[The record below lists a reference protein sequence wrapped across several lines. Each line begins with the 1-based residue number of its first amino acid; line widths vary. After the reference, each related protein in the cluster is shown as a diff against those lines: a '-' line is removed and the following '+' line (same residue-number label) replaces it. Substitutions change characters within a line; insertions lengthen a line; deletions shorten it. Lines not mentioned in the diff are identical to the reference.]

1 MKQNPKQDQCSVNER
16 NGQLV
21 FALNNEILLPENA
34 PVRLTSAQLE
44 ELDYRKLYRA
54 YSARGRK
61 SKVDPRVLFKVMAYG
76 YQCGIY
82 SSRKLEEACRY
93 RVDFM
98 WLLEEE
104 PVPDHTTLARFRTGR
119 CTEAVEDLF
128 YQYVALLER
137 QGETDHE
144 TVFVDGPSWGRGR
157 SSPWTSATKFR
168 TYWADVNAVGEKN
181 AASSNN
187 LTFSIASLSKSI
199 SLNRPENF
207 SALL

>member
-1 MKQNPKQDQCSVNER
+1 
-16 NGQLV
+16 
-21 FALNNEILLPENA
+21 
-34 PVRLTSAQLE
+34 
-44 ELDYRKLYRA
+44 
-54 YSARGRK
+54 
-61 SKVDPRVLFKVMAYG
+61 
-76 YQCGIY
+76 
-82 SSRKLEEACRY
+82 
-93 RVDFM
+93 M
-98 WLLEEE
+98 WILEEE

-128 YQYVALLER
+128 YQYEYVALLER

>member
-1 MKQNPKQDQCSVNER
+1 MILIPGNEVTDR
-16 NGQLV
+16 EGDKDYS
-21 FALNNEILLPENA
+21 EIGK
-34 PVRLTSAQLE
+34 
-44 ELDYRKLYRA
+44 Y
-54 YSARGRK
+54 
-61 SKVDPRVLFKVMAYG
+61 KVE
-76 YQCGIY
+76 Q
-82 SSRKLEEACRY
+82 
-93 RVDFM
+93 
-98 WLLEEE
+98 
-104 PVPDHTTLARFRTGR
+104 
-119 CTEAVEDLF
+119 
-128 YQYVALLER
+128 

>member
-1 MKQNPKQDQCSVNER
+1 MKQNPKQDQCTVNER

-21 FALNNEILLPENA
+21 FALNNEILLPVNTPA
-34 PVRLTSAQLE
+34 RLTSAQLE

-98 WLLEEE
+98 CLLEEE